1 MFISHIKQSILEYFN
16 VIYYIQHLHLI
27 FSVYVQHFNLTCVCV
42 FFFFLSFL
50 FSVCIFSWFNVPDL
64 DTLTIGA
71 DSASEVLPS
80 HGQVS
85 LQVEVIKSNGAS
97 SVFSISVP
105 RGSSLFEALNL
116 LQDKQTGFT

>member
-1 MFISHIKQSILEYFN
+1 MGF
-16 VIYYIQHLHLI
+16 
-27 FSVYVQHFNLTCVCV
+27 FS
-42 FFFFLSFL
+42 FFLFV
-50 FSVCIFSWFNVPDL
+50 VCSWFDVPDL
-64 DTLTIGA
+64 DTLTIDA

-97 SVFSISVP
+97 SAFSINVP
-105 RGSSLFEALNL
+105 RGSSLFDALNL

>member
-1 MFISHIKQSILEYFN
+1 MF
-16 VIYYIQHLHLI
+16 
-27 FSVYVQHFNLTCVCV
+27 FS
-42 FFFFLSFL
+42 FFLFA
-50 FSVCIFSWFNVPDL
+50 VCSWFDVSDL

-97 SVFSISVP
+97 SVFSINVP
-105 RGSSLFEALNL
+105 RGSSLFDALNL